1 MLSNNKFNFY
11 SKPSNF
17 NYNIKNGICYLRM
30 PPKLSLKG
38 LHWLFSG
45 LIRGGR
51 TFKDILAQLIS
62 SSFNMISKDNESH
75 VSILVYKVNTSGMLG
90 AMNHITVKFPE
101 KTGRGSTSFKDFQW
115 FFCFGFKMIKNS

>member
-1 MLSNNKFNFY
+1 
-11 SKPSNF
+11 
-17 NYNIKNGICYLRM
+17 M

-62 SSFNMISKDNESH
+62 SSFHMISKDNESH
-75 VSILVYKVNTSGMLG
+75 VSILVYKVNASGMLG

-101 KTGRGSTSFKDFQW
+101 KNKTGLDQFQGLSMVLLFW
-115 FFCFGFKMIKNS
+115 V